1 MSMKSPEIDPCQILI
16 KRILIDAPTA
26 QNYGNQN
33 ADDAVNTFKAIK
45 FVKRHAFSLFETT
58 LNKNYKTRMCLCYLD
73 KNNDIDV

>member
-1 MSMKSPEIDPCQILI
+1 MKSPEIDPCQILI

-26 QNYGNQN
+26 QTNGNQN

-45 FVKRHAFSLFETT
+45 FIKRHAFSSLEAT
-58 LNKNYKTRMCLCYLD
+58 LNKKYKIGMCLSYLD